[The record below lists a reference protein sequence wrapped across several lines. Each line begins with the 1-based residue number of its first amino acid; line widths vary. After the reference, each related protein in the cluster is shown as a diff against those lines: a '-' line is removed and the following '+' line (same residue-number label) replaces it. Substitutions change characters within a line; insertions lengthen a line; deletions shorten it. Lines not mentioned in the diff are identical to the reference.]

1 MIYLDNAA
9 TTPILTEVWQEMQPW
24 VSGNVIGNPSSLHS
38 AGRAARKE
46 IQKARESVATLIGT
60 FLADEIIFT
69 SGGTESDNLALR
81 GMVPYLKKS
90 GRNGVVVSAIEHHA
104 ILNQCELLSDMGM
117 GVYIVPVN
125 SDGLIDIG
133 MLRQTLQ
140 QSSIGLVSIMLANN
154 ETGVI
159 QENMADIAEICHN
172 NGAILHTDAVQA
184 VGHMDI
190 NVQSLGVDMLSLS
203 GHKFGGP
210 DGIGALYARSG
221 VIERLSPIILGGGQE
236 HGNRAGTEN
245 VSAIV
250 GLGAAARMVG
260 SYNLPKYSLDLRQL
274 FIKTLKYYDIDF
286 SVNSDDVPHLSNI
299 LSLTFPNVGAEAL
312 LHLMDADGVCMSA
325 ASACSAGSL
334 NPSHVLTAMGR
345 SAISAGSTVRIS
357 FGAYNTRFEVERA
370 AVITAKNVSR
380 LRAMYG

>member
-1 MIYLDNAA
+1 M
-9 TTPILTEVWQEMQPW
+9 
-24 VSGNVIGNPSSLHS
+24 
-38 AGRAARKE
+38 
-46 IQKARESVATLIGT
+46 
-60 FLADEIIFT
+60 
-69 SGGTESDNLALR
+69 
-81 GMVPYLKKS
+81 
-90 GRNGVVVSAIEHHA
+90 
-104 ILNQCELLSDMGM
+104 
-117 GVYIVPVN
+117 
-125 SDGLIDIG
+125 
-133 MLRQTLQ
+133 
-140 QSSIGLVSIMLANN
+140 
-154 ETGVI
+154 
-159 QENMADIAEICHN
+159 
-172 NGAILHTDAVQA
+172 
-184 VGHMDI
+184 
-190 NVQSLGVDMLSLS
+190 
-203 GHKFGGP
+203 
-210 DGIGALYARSG
+210 YARSG

>member
-184 VGHMDI
+184 VGHI
-190 NVQSLGVDMLSLS
+190 V
-203 GHKFGGP
+203 
-210 DGIGALYARSG
+210 RS
-221 VIERLSPIILGGGQE
+221 
-236 HGNRAGTEN
+236 
-245 VSAIV
+245 
-250 GLGAAARMVG
+250 
-260 SYNLPKYSLDLRQL
+260 
-274 FIKTLKYYDIDF
+274 
-286 SVNSDDVPHLSNI
+286 
-299 LSLTFPNVGAEAL
+299 
-312 LHLMDADGVCMSA
+312 
-325 ASACSAGSL
+325 
-334 NPSHVLTAMGR
+334 
-345 SAISAGSTVRIS
+345 
-357 FGAYNTRFEVERA
+357 
-370 AVITAKNVSR
+370 
-380 LRAMYG
+380 